1 MFADVDGEIGAVTV
15 RSAALKVR
23 AFMLLGL
30 TRGVV
35 RLYMSLQTGLFFEAV
50 KAVRVGAVVEPHVLH
65 LMVFQFE
72 LLFATANFALERL
85 YLELKTDIA
94 VRELT

>member
-1 MFADVDGEIGAVTV
+1 MFADVDGEIGAVV
-15 RSAALKVR
+15 VLSAALIVM
-23 AFMLLGL
+23 AFMFLGR

-35 RLYMSLQTGLFFEAV
+35 RLFMSLQTSLFFEAV
-50 KAVRVGAVVEPHVLH
+50 KAVRVGAVVKPHVLH

-72 LLFATANFALERL
+72 LLFTTANFALVRL
-85 YLELKTDIA
+85 YLKLRTGLA